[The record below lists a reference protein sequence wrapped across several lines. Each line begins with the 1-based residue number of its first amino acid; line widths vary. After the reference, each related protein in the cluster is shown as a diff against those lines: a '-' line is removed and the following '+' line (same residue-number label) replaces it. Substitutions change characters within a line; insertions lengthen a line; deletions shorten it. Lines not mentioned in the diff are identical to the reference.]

1 MLVNSTAK
9 LRYLSIPPRKMR
21 LVADSV
27 KGLPVEKA
35 LGILNFTPRIAA
47 RHLAKTVKSAAAN
60 ALSQEGTDHL
70 RPEALVVKNI
80 IVEKAPTAKRIRFR
94 SMGRVFRVYKRFCH
108 LTVMVEGKTDVEA
121 ELKAAGK
128 IKKAKAKADS
138 TDAAKETKAK
148 AKTKVQAESKAKA
161 EKTEAKAA
169 KVETKA
175 EDTKTTPDTAADNKE
190 E

>member
-1 MLVNSTAK
+1 
-9 LRYLSIPPRKMR
+9 MR

-108 LTVMVEGKTDVEA
+108 LTVMVEGMTDVEA

-128 IKKAKAKADS
+128 AKKAKAKAES
-138 TDAAKETKAK
+138 TEVKKEAK
-148 AKTKVQAESKAKA
+148 AKTATKNASKAKA
-161 EKTEAKAA
+161 DKTEEKAA

-175 EDTKTTPDTAADNKE
+175 EATEATPDTAADNKE

>member
-1 MLVNSTAK
+1 MLVSSTAK

-27 KGLPVEKA
+27 KGMPVEKA
-35 LGILNFTPRIAA
+35 LGILNFTPKIAA

-108 LTVMVEGKTDVEA
+108 LTVMVEGMTDVEE

-128 IKKAKAKADS
+128 AKKVKTKAEP
-138 TDAAKETKAK
+138 TDEVKETKAK
-148 AKTKVQAESKAKA
+148 AKTKTKKASKAKA
-161 EKTEAKAA
+161 DKTEKKAA
-169 KVETKA
+169 KAETKA
-175 EDTKTTPDTAADNKE
+175 EATEATPDTAADNKE

>member
-1 MLVNSTAK
+1 
-9 LRYLSIPPRKMR
+9 MR

-108 LTVMVEGKTDVEA
+108 LTVMVEGMTDVEA

-128 IKKAKAKADS
+128 AKKAKAKAKAEP
-138 TDAAKETKAK
+138 TEVKKEAK
-148 AKTKVQAESKAKA
+148 AKTATPKASKAKA
-161 EKTEAKAA
+161 DKTEEKAA

-175 EDTKTTPDTAADNKE
+175 EATEATPDTAADNKE